1 MPHLPEKFF
10 ICRKSTTPNM
20 NCTNFETKLFPTLV
34 RACFSP
40 LPSSAIPYNHR
51 IKDDRMVH
59 ISSSSQ
65 NSIAARKNV
74 LADGR

>member
-10 ICRKSTTPNM
+10 YLSKIDYPKYELHEFR
-20 NCTNFETKLFPTLV
+20 TKLFPTLV

>member
-51 IKDDRMVH
+51 IKDDRMENYGAYIVL
-59 ISSSSQ
+59 IS
-65 NSIAARKNV
+65 K
-74 LADGR
+74 